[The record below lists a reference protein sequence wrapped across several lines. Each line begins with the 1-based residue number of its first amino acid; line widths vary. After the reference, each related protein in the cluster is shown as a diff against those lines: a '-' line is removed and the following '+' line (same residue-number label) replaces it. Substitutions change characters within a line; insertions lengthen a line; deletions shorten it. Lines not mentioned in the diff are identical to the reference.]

1 MLVNNFI
8 SIIIPTRNRVIVL
21 EKFLH
26 SLTNQTLNYNN
37 YETII
42 IDNGSKDGTASLVK
56 QFTQIIPNL
65 HYYFEPN
72 PGLHSGRHRG
82 LLESKGE
89 ILVYADDDIQALPTW
104 LETIQKCFQ
113 ENPDVVMV
121 GGKNLPNFETEP
133 PNWLLEMWK
142 PNNLGEKMLGY
153 LSILDLGDKS
163 KLISPYYIFGCNFA
177 IRRSILEEAG
187 GFHPDGLPQ
196 ELIKYRGDGES
207 YVSSYVQREGY
218 KALYHPEASVYHWVS
233 FKRMTL
239 EYFCQR
245 AYNQGISDS
254 YTQIRKKYRE
264 LNKQPTNDN
273 FSSWQDKIKSIYQ
286 KIRSKSL
293 RDLFRILLTKITKK
307 SYDENQPENELDE
320 MQQQIALSYQEG
332 FAYHQEQVEKDPQ
345 LLGWVLRPNYWDY
358 QLPCYDDKD

>member
-1 MLVNNFI
+1 MTLSVI
-8 SIIIPTRNRVIVL
+8 VPTRNRAGL
-21 EKFLH
+21 LNKFLQ
-26 SLTNQTLNYNN
+26 SITTQTLNDSN
-37 YETII
+37 YEVIV
-42 IDNGSKDGTASLVK
+42 IDNGSTDNTHSIVE
-56 QFTQIIPNL
+56 QFTQLIPNL
-65 HYYFEPN
+65 RYIYESN

-82 LLESKGE
+82 FLESKGN
-89 ILVYADDDIQALPTW
+89 ILVYADDDIEAFPTW
-104 LETIQKCFQ
+104 LETIKQCFDDI
-113 ENPDVVMV
+113 NIMMV
-121 GGKNLPNFETEP
+121 GGKNLPNFESSP
-133 PNWLLEMWK
+133 PDWLQLMWN
-142 PNNLGEKMLGY
+142 PNPSGSQILGY
-153 LSILDLGDKS
+153 LSILDVGNQP

-177 IRRSILEEAG
+177 IRRHILEEAG
-187 GFHPDGLPQ
+187 GFHPDGMPQ

-207 YVSSYVQREGY
+207 YVSSYVQQKGY
-218 KALYHPEASVYHWVS
+218 KALYHPEASIYHWVS
-233 FKRMTL
+233 SKRMTL